1 MSFES
6 IEFAAFVLAVVT
18 LYWALPSVV
27 PAAWSRVVQKLLLLG
42 ASVWFYALLSVPFA
56 GLLLLST
63 GANYVIGKQ
72 VALRRR
78 WLHAGVLANLAL
90 LGFFKYYGFFREN
103 LDAFAEVLGLSAH
116 LPVLHVLLPVG
127 ISFYTFQAIAYLV
140 DVARGT
146 AAPARS
152 LLDFAV
158 FQTFFAQLLMG
169 PICRARGLLR
179 QIEAPALDGPLRI
192 HDAGALIL
200 TGLFKRMILASMLSE
215 HGVNDVFLAPD
226 NATAATL
233 WVCMVGYTIQI
244 YCDFS
249 GYVDIMRGVGLL
261 LGFDL
266 PDNFNRPY
274 IAASVGDFW
283 RRWHITFSN
292 WLRDFI
298 YFPLGGSRAGRV
310 RTYFNLF
317 MTMFVCGIWHG
328 ASWGFVLWGT
338 IHGLALV
345 HYKFG
350 LDTKRARGIDPK
362 KTPLSR
368 VAFVRG
374 WLWTMFVVCFS
385 RIFFVAPDLD
395 GALRYLERMF
405 AFDAPGHGFSVWV
418 LVATALGFAWN
429 FWGHRVRDGLAG
441 LAKGRPTAVQG
452 VLWFATLWLLL
463 LVRPGGQS
471 ANAYFGF

>member
-6 IEFAAFVLAVVT
+6 IEFAAFVLTVVT
-18 LYWALPSVV
+18 AYWTLPSVL
-27 PAAWSRVVQKLLLLG
+27 PQSWSRVGQKLLLLG
-42 ASVWFYALLSVPFA
+42 VSVWFYALLSVPFA
-56 GLLLLST
+56 AMLLAST
-63 GANYVIGKQ
+63 AANYAIG
-72 VALRRR
+72 RRVSASKR
-78 WLHAGVLANLAL
+78 WLQAGILANLSL

-103 LDAFAEVLGLSAH
+103 LDAVAEVLGLSAH
-116 LPVLHVLLPVG
+116 LPVLHILLPVG

-169 PICRARGLLR
+169 PICRAKGLLR
-179 QIEAPALDGPLRI
+179 QIEAAAPPGPLRV

-215 HGVNDVFLAPD
+215 HGVTDAFLAPGD
-226 NATAATL
+226 ATAITL
-233 WVCMVGYTIQI
+233 WVCMVAYTIQI

-249 GYVDIMRGVGLL
+249 GYVDLMRGVGLL
-261 LGFDL
+261 LGFEI

-274 IAASVGDFW
+274 IATSVGDFW

-298 YFPLGGSRAGRV
+298 YFPLGGSRAGKV

-345 HYKFG
+345 HYKIG
-350 LDTKRARGIDPK
+350 LDAKRARGINPK
-362 KTPLSR
+362 TTPLSPF
-368 VAFVRG
+368 ALVRG
-374 WLWTMFVVCFS
+374 WLWTMFIVCFS
-385 RIFFVAPDLD
+385 RIFFVAPDLE
-395 GALRYLERMF
+395 GALAYLRRMF
-405 AFDAPGHGFSVWV
+405 AFDAPGDGFSLW
-418 LVATALGFAWN
+418 LVIGTLAGFAWN
-429 FWGHRVRDGLAG
+429 FWGYRVRDALAD
-441 LAKGRPTAVQG
+441 LAKDRPAAVQG
-452 VLWFATLWLLL
+452 LLWFAALWLLL
-463 LVRPGGQS
+463 LIRPGGQS